1 MTKNYSALHES
12 MQTRTLANGLRICYL
27 PKEGFSKT
35 FAILATDFGS
45 VDASFTF
52 EGKRYDTPAGVA
64 HFLEHKMFE
73 DEDGNAL
80 QKFART
86 GASPNAF
93 TSHTMTAY
101 HFSCT
106 DRFEENLKILLKFVF
121 TPYFTDENV
130 EKERGII
137 NQEIRMVEDT
147 PNWEVFVGA
156 YEGLYRNHPVRVSIP
171 GSEESISHITP
182 ELLYTCHRAF
192 YSPKNM
198 ALVVCGTADFEQV
211 CRMAE
216 EISPK
221 DAPEIGQRHY
231 GERRAEVHQPVVT
244 RKMQVSLPQCM
255 VGFKDEP
262 VPAGESRL
270 RRSLIGDLAVRIL
283 CGDTPELLYTCHRAF
298 YSPKNM
304 ALVVCGTADF
314 EQVCRMAEE
323 ISPKDAPEIG
333 QRHYGERRAE
343 VHQPVV
349 TRKMQ
354 VSLPQCMVG
363 FKDEPVPAGESRL
376 RRSLIGD
383 LAVRIL
389 CGDTSPLYAKLYEKR
404 LLGRDFDVDYSLIPD
419 GACAILGGESRDPAA
434 VREALERETARLA
447 QEGIEPKLFRRMK
460 NALYGMRLRMLDVPD
475 LYARQEIASVF
486 AGEHYLDFA
495 GLFDTIHAEDVQEMF
510 RRWAQPNRSTM
521 SVVEPK

>member
-1 MTKNYSALHES
+1 MTTTITIANPILHGMHPDPS
-12 MQTRTLANGLRICYL
+12 WIWDDDLRQIVL
-27 PKEGFSKT
+27 VTS
-35 FAILATDFGS
+35 
-45 VDASFTF
+45 TF
-52 EGKRYDTPAGVA
+52 ELVPGLPIYVSRDMAHWKHVSDAIDEELARRLLIPFVDDSGGVYAPTLRRIRGKYVIACTIARINGRKAIAEGCSQAELDAAQAAEGNFV
-64 HFLEHKMFE
+64 LESDSIDGPWRGPFWIEGAEGIDPDIFE

-255 VGFKDEP
+255 VGFKDE
-262 VPAGESRL
+262 S
-270 RRSLIGDLAVRIL
+270 
-283 CGDTPELLYTCHRAF
+283 
-298 YSPKNM
+298 
-304 ALVVCGTADF
+304 
-314 EQVCRMAEE
+314 
-323 ISPKDAPEIG
+323 
-333 QRHYGERRAE
+333 
-343 VHQPVV
+343 
-349 TRKMQ
+349 
-354 VSLPQCMVG
+354 
-363 FKDEPVPAGESRL
+363 VPAGESRL

>member
-1 MTKNYSALHES
+1 
-12 MQTRTLANGLRICYL
+12 
-27 PKEGFSKT
+27 
-35 FAILATDFGS
+35 
-45 VDASFTF
+45 
-52 EGKRYDTPAGVA
+52 
-64 HFLEHKMFE
+64 
-73 DEDGNAL
+73 
-80 QKFART
+80 
-86 GASPNAF
+86 
-93 TSHTMTAY
+93 
-101 HFSCT
+101 
-106 DRFEENLKILLKFVF
+106 VF

-216 EISPK
+216 EISP
-221 DAPEIGQRHY
+221 Q
-231 GERRAEVHQPVVT
+231 
-244 RKMQVSLPQCM
+244 
-255 VGFKDEP
+255 
-262 VPAGESRL
+262 
-270 RRSLIGDLAVRIL
+270 
-283 CGDTPELLYTCHRAF
+283 
-298 YSPKNM
+298 
-304 ALVVCGTADF
+304 
-314 EQVCRMAEE
+314 
-323 ISPKDAPEIG
+323 DAPEIG

-475 LYARQEIASVF
+475 LYARQEITSVF

>member
-27 PKEGFSKT
+27 PKKGFSKT

-106 DRFEENLKILLKFVF
+106 DRFEENLEILLKFVF

-216 EISPK
+216 EISP
-221 DAPEIGQRHY
+221 Q
-231 GERRAEVHQPVVT
+231 
-244 RKMQVSLPQCM
+244 
-255 VGFKDEP
+255 
-262 VPAGESRL
+262 
-270 RRSLIGDLAVRIL
+270 
-283 CGDTPELLYTCHRAF
+283 
-298 YSPKNM
+298 
-304 ALVVCGTADF
+304 
-314 EQVCRMAEE
+314 
-323 ISPKDAPEIG
+323 DAPEIG

-404 LLGRDFDVDYSLIPD
+404 LLAHSGWRM
-419 GACAILGGESRDPAA
+419 RDPRRREPRSCGCARSARAGDCTAGAGGHRAEAVPPHEERA
-434 VREALERETARLA
+434 VRHAPAYAGCARSVCTAGDHFCFCGRALSGFCRA
-447 QEGIEPKLFRRMK
+447 
-460 NALYGMRLRMLDVPD
+460 V
-475 LYARQEIASVF
+475 
-486 AGEHYLDFA
+486 
-495 GLFDTIHAEDVQEMF
+495 
-510 RRWAQPNRSTM
+510 
-521 SVVEPK
+521 

>member
-1 MTKNYSALHES
+1 MAENTRSVLERTAADQWQTLPSGLTVLVRPMPGYSGTHVIYA
-12 MQTRTLANGLRICYL
+12 TR
-27 PKEGFSKT
+27 
-35 FAILATDFGS
+35 FGS
-45 VDASFTF
+45 IDRDFRLGEREVHL
-52 EGKRYDTPAGVA
+52 PAGVA

-147 PNWEVFVGA
+147 PIWEVFVGA

-198 ALVVCGTADFEQV
+198 ALVVCDTADFEQV

-262 VPAGESRL
+262 VP
-270 RRSLIGDLAVRIL
+270 
-283 CGDTPELLYTCHRAF
+283 T
-298 YSPKNM
+298 
-304 ALVVCGTADF
+304 
-314 EQVCRMAEE
+314 
-323 ISPKDAPEIG
+323 
-333 QRHYGERRAE
+333 
-343 VHQPVV
+343 
-349 TRKMQ
+349 
-354 VSLPQCMVG
+354 
-363 FKDEPVPAGESRL
+363 GESRL